1 MAKRPKRDGRGEISA
16 DGPSV
21 EGGVLGAPEIFE
33 HVEERRRLPVNDY
46 ARSVGTIQVWRDV

>member
-1 MAKRPKRDGRGEISA
+1 MDRVWKAGL
-16 DGPSV
+16 
-21 EGGVLGAPEIFE
+21 LGAPEIFE